1 MFEDVFD
8 GLAGLFDLL
17 DAWADC
23 LCRLVAVQASVEVG
37 SGFVLHRKRS
47 ELDVQFA
54 LLLLKLFDLPLDLG
68 DLVTDL
74 LAALQHAAVIVAPE
88 GGFPDGVDLALR
100 PRRPQLVALLLVV
113 VGSAHDLLVF
123 EAVARNGGGLCSVD
137 RVLPALE
144 ARNVLDGRFRVV
156 VAGLVVAAQS
166 SKGLVDEGF
175 GRFLRRWL
183 LGWTGF

>member
-1 MFEDVFD
+1 M
-8 GLAGLFDLL
+8 
-17 DAWADC
+17 
-23 LCRLVAVQASVEVG
+23 
-37 SGFVLHRKRS
+37 
-47 ELDVQFA
+47 
-54 LLLLKLFDLPLDLG
+54 
-68 DLVTDL
+68 
-74 LAALQHAAVIVAPE
+74 
-88 GGFPDGVDLALR
+88 ALR